1 MENSGAMK
9 KYYFGEE
16 IMKKILLFT
25 VILFVSSFLFAE
37 NAVITL
43 KNGKTISG
51 KVVKIE
57 AAQLGSKSLAE
68 TTTISAAQGVNELML
83 KFADIKEIV
92 FKSSDDVSC
101 FEDGR
106 FVPVRKFC
114 SMKALYHIVP
124 KVKSESK
131 EPIEIEDNKVFFIH
145 IEGEKSPVAAFFYKI
160 QVSNE
165 GNESKKDYPDL
176 EREVLELSKNNIKKI
191 VFK

>member
-1 MENSGAMK
+1 
-9 KYYFGEE
+9 
-16 IMKKILLFT
+16 MKKIFMFTLILIATSLLF
-25 VILFVSSFLFAE
+25 AG
-37 NAVITL
+37 NATITL
-43 KNGKTISG
+43 KNGKTVSG
-51 KVVKIE
+51 KIVKIE

-83 KFADIKEIV
+83 KFADIKEID
-92 FKSSDDVSC
+92 FKSHDDVSC

-114 SMKALYHIVP
+114 SMKTLYHIVP

-145 IEGEKSPVAAFFYKI
+145 IAGEKSPVAAFFYKI

-176 EREVLELSKNNIKKI
+176 EREVLELNKNGVKKI
-191 VFK
+191 VFN

>member
-1 MENSGAMK
+1 MK
-9 KYYFGEE
+9 KFF
-16 IMKKILLFT
+16 MFFAVLL
-25 VILFVSSFLFAE
+25 VSSFLFAE
-37 NAVITL
+37 NAAITL

-51 KVVKIE
+51 KIVKIE
-57 AAQLGSKSLAE
+57 AAQPGSKSLAE

-83 KFADIKEIV
+83 KFADIKEID

-124 KVKSESK
+124 KVKGESK
-131 EPIEIEDNKVFFIH
+131 EPIEIEDSKVFFIH

-176 EREVLELSKNNIKKI
+176 EREVLELSRNNIKKI

>member
-1 MENSGAMK
+1 MK
-9 KYYFGEE
+9 KFF
-16 IMKKILLFT
+16 MFFA
-25 VILFVSSFLFAE
+25 VLFVSSLLFAE
-37 NAVITL
+37 NVTITL
-43 KNGKTISG
+43 KNGKTVSG
-51 KVVKIE
+51 KIVKIE
-57 AAQLGSKSLAE
+57 AAQIGSKSLTE

-83 KFADIKEIV
+83 KFTDIKEID

-124 KVKSESK
+124 KVKGESK
-131 EPIEIEDNKVFFIH
+131 EPVEIEDNRVFFIH
-145 IEGEKSPVAAFFYKI
+145 IEGEKSPVTAFFYKI

-176 EREVLELSKNNIKKI
+176 EREVLELSKNNIKKM

>member
-1 MENSGAMK
+1 
-9 KYYFGEE
+9 
-16 IMKKILLFT
+16 MKKIFLFT
-25 VILFVSSFLFAE
+25 VILLVSSFLFAE
-37 NAVITL
+37 NATITL

-51 KVVKIE
+51 KVLKIE
-57 AAQLGSKSLAE
+57 AAQLDSKSLSE

-106 FVPVRKFC
+106 FVPVRKYC

>member
-1 MENSGAMK
+1 
-9 KYYFGEE
+9 
-16 IMKKILLFT
+16 MKKILLFT

-37 NAVITL
+37 NVTITL

-83 KFADIKEIV
+83 KCADIKEIV

>member
-1 MENSGAMK
+1 
-9 KYYFGEE
+9 
-16 IMKKILLFT
+16 MKKIFLFT
-25 VILFVSSFLFAE
+25 VILLVSSFLFAE
-37 NAVITL
+37 NATITL

-51 KVVKIE
+51 KIVKIE
-57 AAQLGSKSLAE
+57 AAQLDSKSLSE

-106 FVPVRKFC
+106 FVPVRKYC

>member
-1 MENSGAMK
+1 
-9 KYYFGEE
+9 
-16 IMKKILLFT
+16 MKKIFLFT
-25 VILFVSSFLFAE
+25 AILLVSSFLFAE
-37 NAVITL
+37 NATITL

-57 AAQLGSKSLAE
+57 AAQIDSKSLAE

-83 KFADIKEIV
+83 KFADIKEIN

>member
-1 MENSGAMK
+1 MK
-9 KYYFGEE
+9 KFF
-16 IMKKILLFT
+16 MFFA
-25 VILFVSSFLFAE
+25 VLFVSSLLFAE
-37 NAVITL
+37 NVTITL
-43 KNGKTISG
+43 KNGKTVSG
-51 KVVKIE
+51 KIVKIE
-57 AAQLGSKSLAE
+57 AAQIGSKSLTE

-83 KFADIKEIV
+83 KFTDIKEID

-124 KVKSESK
+124 KVKGESK
-131 EPIEIEDNKVFFIH
+131 EPVEIEDNRVFFIH

-176 EREVLELSKNNIKKI
+176 EREVLELSKNNIKKM

>member
-1 MENSGAMK
+1 
-9 KYYFGEE
+9 
-16 IMKKILLFT
+16 MKKIFLFT
-25 VILFVSSFLFAE
+25 VILLVSSFLFAE
-37 NAVITL
+37 NATITL

-51 KVVKIE
+51 KVLKIE
-57 AAQLGSKSLAE
+57 AAQLDSKSLSE

-106 FVPVRKFC
+106 FVPVRKYC

-145 IEGEKSPVAAFFYKI
+145 IEGEKSLVAAFFYKI

-176 EREVLELSKNNIKKI
+176 EKEVLELSKNNIKKI

>member
-1 MENSGAMK
+1 
-9 KYYFGEE
+9 
-16 IMKKILLFT
+16 MKKIFLFLTVLL
-25 VILFVSSFLFAE
+25 VSSLVFAQ
-37 NAVITL
+37 NATITL
-43 KNGKTISG
+43 KTGKTISG
-51 KVVKIE
+51 KIVKIE
-57 AAQLGSKSLAE
+57 SAPLNSKSLSE
-68 TTTISAAQGVNELML
+68 TTTIMAAQGVNELML
-83 KFADIKEIV
+83 KFADIKEIN

-114 SMKALYHIVP
+114 SMKSLYQIVP
-124 KVKSESK
+124 KVKGESK
-131 EPIEIEDNKVFFIH
+131 EAIEIEDDRVFFIH
-145 IEGEKSPVAAFFYKI
+145 IEGEKSSVTAFFYKI

>member
-1 MENSGAMK
+1 MK
-9 KYYFGEE
+9 KFF
-16 IMKKILLFT
+16 MFFA
-25 VILFVSSFLFAE
+25 VLFVSSLLFAE
-37 NAVITL
+37 NVTITL
-43 KNGKTISG
+43 KNGKTVSG
-51 KVVKIE
+51 KIVKIE
-57 AAQLGSKSLAE
+57 AAQIGSKSLTE

-83 KFADIKEIV
+83 KFSDIKEID

-124 KVKSESK
+124 KVKGESK
-131 EPIEIEDNKVFFIH
+131 EPVEIEDNRVFFIH
-145 IEGEKSPVAAFFYKI
+145 IEGEKSPVTAFFYKI

>member
-1 MENSGAMK
+1 
-9 KYYFGEE
+9 
-16 IMKKILLFT
+16 MKKILLFT
-25 VILFVSSFLFAE
+25 AILLVSSFLFAE
-37 NAVITL
+37 NATITL

-57 AAQLGSKSLAE
+57 AAQIDSKSLAE

-83 KFADIKEIV
+83 KFADIKEIN

>member
-1 MENSGAMK
+1 
-9 KYYFGEE
+9 
-16 IMKKILLFT
+16 MKKIFLFT
-25 VILFVSSFLFAE
+25 VILLVSSFLFAE
-37 NAVITL
+37 NATITL

-51 KVVKIE
+51 KVLKIE
-57 AAQLGSKSLAE
+57 AAQLDSKSLSE

-106 FVPVRKFC
+106 FVPVRKYC

-165 GNESKKDYPDL
+165 GNESKKDNTDL

>member
-1 MENSGAMK
+1 
-9 KYYFGEE
+9 
-16 IMKKILLFT
+16 MKKIFLFT
-25 VILFVSSFLFAE
+25 VILLVSSFLFAE
-37 NAVITL
+37 NATITL

-51 KVVKIE
+51 KVLKIE
-57 AAQLGSKSLAE
+57 AAQLDSKSLSE

-106 FVPVRKFC
+106 FVPVRKYC

-131 EPIEIEDNKVFFIH
+131 KPIEIEDNKVFFIH

>member
-1 MENSGAMK
+1 MK
-9 KYYFGEE
+9 KFF
-16 IMKKILLFT
+16 MFFA
-25 VILFVSSFLFAE
+25 ILFVSSLLFAE
-37 NAVITL
+37 NVTITL
-43 KNGKTISG
+43 KNGKTVSG
-51 KVVKIE
+51 KIVKIE
-57 AAQLGSKSLAE
+57 AAQIGSKSLAE

-83 KFADIKEIV
+83 KFSDIKEID

-124 KVKSESK
+124 KVKGESK
-131 EPIEIEDNKVFFIH
+131 EPVEIEDNRVFFIH
-145 IEGEKSPVAAFFYKI
+145 IEGEKTPVAAFFYKI

>member
-1 MENSGAMK
+1 
-9 KYYFGEE
+9 
-16 IMKKILLFT
+16 MKKIFLFT
-25 VILFVSSFLFAE
+25 VILLVSSFLFAE
-37 NAVITL
+37 NATITL

-51 KVVKIE
+51 KVLKIE
-57 AAQLGSKSLAE
+57 AAQLDSKSLSE

-124 KVKSESK
+124 KVKGENK
-131 EPIEIEDNKVFFIH
+131 EPVEIEDNRVFFIY
-145 IEGEKSPVAAFFYKI
+145 IEGEKTPVAAFFYKI

-176 EREVLELSKNNIKKI
+176 EREVLELSKNNVKKI

>member
-1 MENSGAMK
+1 
-9 KYYFGEE
+9 
-16 IMKKILLFT
+16 MKKILLFT
-25 VILFVSSFLFAE
+25 VILLVSSFLFAE
-37 NAVITL
+37 NATITL

-57 AAQLGSKSLAE
+57 AAQLGSKSLSE

-83 KFADIKEIV
+83 KFADIKEIN

-124 KVKSESK
+124 KVKGESK
-131 EPIEIEDNKVFFIH
+131 EPVEIEDNRVFFIH

-176 EREVLELSKNNIKKI
+176 EREVLDLSKNNIKKI

>member
-1 MENSGAMK
+1 
-9 KYYFGEE
+9 
-16 IMKKILLFT
+16 MKKIFLFT
-25 VILFVSSFLFAE
+25 VILLVSSFLFAE
-37 NAVITL
+37 NATITL

-51 KVVKIE
+51 KVLKIE
-57 AAQLGSKSLAE
+57 AAQLDSKSLSE
-68 TTTISAAQGVNELML
+68 TTTISAALGVNELML

-106 FVPVRKFC
+106 FVPVRKYC